1 MQQLQSQQFAT
12 WAEPIEMLYACHS
25 KVKRFCK
32 QLQILPAYL
41 AEHGVNQAVKND
53 VQQILNYFNISAP
66 LHHDDEE
73 KDFFPALVEVYPQA
87 QENIDQLESQHETL
101 HQSWADLAVQLTEL
115 LENQRTQIDEALI
128 KRFVSG
134 YDLHIPLEEP
144 LFVLGKQYIAQETLM
159 EMGKIMAERRKV

>member
-1 MQQLQSQQFAT
+1 MQQLQPQHFAT

-41 AEHGVNQAVKND
+41 AEHGVNQVVKND

-144 LFVLGKQYIAQETLM
+144 LFELGKQYIAQETLT